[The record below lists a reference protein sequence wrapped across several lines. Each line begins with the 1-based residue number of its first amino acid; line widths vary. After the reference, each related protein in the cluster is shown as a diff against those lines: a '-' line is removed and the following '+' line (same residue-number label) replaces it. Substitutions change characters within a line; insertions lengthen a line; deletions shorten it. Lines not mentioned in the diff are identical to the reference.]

1 MFTFNSRLNGSKLH
15 EGIPSHWESQR
26 YLWQGLTETI
36 SSVADDDKTGQIYFN
51 GLLWTF
57 CSLSVCLLER
67 DYADNGKNREHWTW
81 SNRQPQSVPSLL
93 SSHGNCPSL
102 SLVFWLPA
110 SEPQHRP
117 SYPGTG
123 GTEGDER
130 KVKVVEL
137 LPTWRWPRSRPTERS
152 VAPLPGGEGSGEL
165 FREARA
171 EMMVRRAWTPPN
183 GGSVTK
189 DNFCLSF
196 ICPRV
201 ILGGYDGRW
210 ASS

>member
-123 GTEGDER
+123 GPEGDER

-137 LPTWRWPRSRPTERS
+137 LPTWRWPRSSRPTEREECCP
-152 VAPLPGGEGSGEL
+152 VAGWMEGIW
-165 FREARA
+165 RA
-171 EMMVRRAWTPPN
+171 
-183 GGSVTK
+183 
-189 DNFCLSF
+189 F
-196 ICPRV
+196 
-201 ILGGYDGRW
+201 
-210 ASS
+210 